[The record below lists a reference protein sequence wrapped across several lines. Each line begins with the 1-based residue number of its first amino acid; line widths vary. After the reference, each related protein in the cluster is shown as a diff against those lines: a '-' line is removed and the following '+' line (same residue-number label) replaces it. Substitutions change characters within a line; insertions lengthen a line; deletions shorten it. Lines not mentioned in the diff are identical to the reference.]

1 MKQTRFW
8 LVIIAVLLCS
18 ISARAHDFE
27 VDGIRY
33 DITSFTDLTVRATS
47 ISDVLTGEL
56 VVPSKVQ
63 FNGKELSVIEVGD
76 DFANSNLSISSLA
89 VNEGVISIGT
99 RAFRDCANLK
109 TIDIAHTVTQIGT
122 ECFYGCT
129 SLEAFDNRGIVSLGS
144 KSFAECGNLKVIS
157 MENLTSLTEGTFLN
171 CTELS
176 DCNIPNITSIGSEAF
191 KNCQSLKEY
200 SITGNVS
207 SVGKSA
213 FEGCT
218 SLVSMILPNNVK
230 NLGQGIFRDCT
241 ALTSISIGAGIS
253 YLPWIFEGC
262 TSLSDIR
269 IEDSSS
275 SLRFGYTGNRNHS
288 GGGSI
293 EYTKHH
299 YKPYPAMFTGFNLK
313 NVYIGR
319 NITTEIF
326 CYQSTSYSRKYYY
339 IPNPPFSS
347 SSVASLTIGPNA
359 YNFNMTEFPQQEGVV
374 YVEGTWEGAFQNC
387 TNLDSVTIYSKVT
400 NIPEKAFSG
409 CRKIRF
415 IDIPNSIT
423 IIGSNSFEGC
433 TGLKKISLGC
443 NLTTIGENAFTGCDS
458 LEQINLKA
466 SIPPTYGT
474 GFSSKNYMNTQI
486 NIPTGYLKAYQ
497 EADPWKNFW
506 NVSEKNELIST
517 FEVDG
522 TKYSVL
528 QDNQVEIVG
537 NSISDTTEL
546 HIKSKVEYYDNCY
559 DVVSISDDAFSGCSY
574 LLSVQIEDGIKDI
587 GVSAFIN
594 CTNLKTINMPTG
606 LQTIGGMAF
615 MGCSS
620 LSEILLPTS
629 ITSISFSCFR
639 ACEKLTS
646 IFLPTN
652 ITTIEQYAFSGCVG
666 LTELIIPSG
675 VTAIE
680 QYAFYGCSGLT
691 ELTIP
696 SSVTT
701 IDGTALS
708 GCSGLKELVFE
719 DSDIPLVFPNGEYDT
734 ATDILKKYVNG
745 ESVRYQIKYYKSP
758 FSKYPIEKL
767 YIGRNL
773 SDKSRYNING
783 DGGMDPYVITSY
795 DAPFC
800 DLPNLKELVIGEN
813 VTVLGPNQDYIS
825 EVDLKITPGSFKNC
839 STIRTVEVKS
849 PTPPTGVEFTNN
861 VYANA
866 SLIVPKGAENGYK
879 EATGWKNFVNLIIAT
894 DSIVLD
900 QQTITIN
907 VYDEHQLHAT
917 VYPENATDTIVFWTS
932 SDETV
937 VKVSNSGR
945 ITGVSAGKATITAA
959 CGNVSASCEV
969 EVVIVEPNEIILNK
983 QAIMTTVNSVYQL
996 HATVYPEDVTDKTVI
1011 WASSDESVAKVSDSG
1026 YVTGI
1031 SVGKATI
1038 TASCGNVSASCDVE
1052 VEVENFI
1059 KTQPTADN
1067 LLVELNTPEEGVK
1080 YQWYQLVEGMIYS
1093 KEIVPISSG
1102 EYAWTESNGVW
1113 TSGNN
1118 KEGPQTF
1125 SVMNASVK
1133 VQIGDTIS
1141 FDYTVPKGDGRYDG
1155 GSQWFQFT
1163 LKGET
1168 NMQTFGGVNGYAGHY
1183 ELDINDYIIDR
1194 KLNEDSTLTIGF
1206 ECVRTNAE
1214 RATVSNI
1221 RHTRPTGFYRG
1232 MVDEKIVGAT
1242 TARLDDSLFVEG
1254 SVVYCVV
1261 TLPSGKTLKSDN
1273 VQTKNGD
1280 TGFKESVLDSSNGYT
1295 IYTLNGIFVMRTMSK
1310 SDLNNLPKGIYIV
1323 NGKILLVK

>member
-1 MKQTRFW
+1 MKTIKQLLTT
-8 LVIIAVLLCS
+8 VAVLLCS
-18 ISARAHDFE
+18 VTANAYDFE
-27 VDGIRY
+27 IDGIRY
-33 DITSFTDLTVRATS
+33 DITSFSELTVKASSLSET
-47 ISDVLTGEL
+47 IVGEL
-56 VVPSKVQ
+56 TIPSEVEFSGKVL
-63 FNGKELSVIEVGD
+63 KVLEIGD

-157 MENLTSLTEGTFLN
+157 MENLTSLNEGTFLN

-176 DCNIPNITSIGSEAF
+176 DCNIPNLTSIGNESF
-191 KNCQSLKEY
+191 KNCKSLKEY
-200 SITGNVS
+200 SIPNNVS

-213 FEGCT
+213 FEGCS

-230 NLGQGIFRDCT
+230 NLGEGIFRDCT

-262 TSLSDIR
+262 ASLSDIR

-400 NIPEKAFSG
+400 NIPGKTFSG

-415 IDIPNSIT
+415 IDIPNSTT
-423 IIGSNSFEGC
+423 IIGSNSFEDC

-522 TKYSVL
+522 IKYSVL

-559 DVVSISDDAFSGCSY
+559 DVVSISARAFSGCSY

-646 IFLPTN
+646 ILLPTN
-652 ITTIEQYAFSGCVG
+652 ITTIEQYAFCGCAG

-680 QYAFYGCSGLT
+680 QYAFYGCSRLT

-849 PTPPTGVEFTNN
+849 SIPPTGAEFSTTVYNN
-861 VYANA
+861 AKLY
-866 SLIVPKGAENGYK
+866 VPDNTHSEYSSAD
-879 EATGWKNFVNLIIAT
+879 GWKEFVNMIIAPNA
-894 DSIVLD
+894 IVLD
-900 QQTITIN
+900 KETITMN
-907 VYDEHQLHAT
+907 VGDICKISAT
-917 VYPENATDTIVFWTS
+917 VYPENTTDKTITWIS
-932 SDETV
+932 SDDSV
-937 VKVSNSGR
+937 IKVSNSGEV
-945 ITGVSAGKATITAA
+945 TGVS
-959 CGNVSASCEV
+959 E
-969 EVVIVEPNEIILNK
+969 
-983 QAIMTTVNSVYQL
+983 
-996 HATVYPEDVTDKTVI
+996 
-1011 WASSDESVAKVSDSG
+1011 
-1026 YVTGI
+1026 
-1031 SVGKATI
+1031 GKATI
-1038 TASCGNVSASCDVE
+1038 TASCGNVSASCE
-1052 VEVENFI
+1052 VEVAATNGIEDILVNPDEELHVYNLSGVLVADGI
-1059 KTQPTADN
+1059 KLKN
-1067 LLVELNTPEEGVK
+1067 LK
-1080 YQWYQLVEGMIYS
+1080 QLASGYY
-1093 KEIVPISSG
+1093 IV
-1102 EYAWTESNGVW
+1102 
-1113 TSGNN
+1113 
-1118 KEGPQTF
+1118 
-1125 SVMNASVK
+1125 
-1133 VQIGDTIS
+1133 
-1141 FDYTVPKGDGRYDG
+1141 
-1155 GSQWFQFT
+1155 
-1163 LKGET
+1163 
-1168 NMQTFGGVNGYAGHY
+1168 
-1183 ELDINDYIIDR
+1183 
-1194 KLNEDSTLTIGF
+1194 
-1206 ECVRTNAE
+1206 
-1214 RATVSNI
+1214 VS
-1221 RHTRPTGFYRG
+1221 
-1232 MVDEKIVGAT
+1232 
-1242 TARLDDSLFVEG
+1242 
-1254 SVVYCVV
+1254 
-1261 TLPSGKTLKSDN
+1261 
-1273 VQTKNGD
+1273 QTKQW
-1280 TGFKESVLDSSNGYT
+1280 
-1295 IYTLNGIFVMRTMSK
+1295 
-1310 SDLNNLPKGIYIV
+1310 
-1323 NGKILLVK
+1323 KIKI

>member
-144 KSFAECGNLKVIS
+144 KSFAECGNLKEVSI
-157 MENLTSLTEGTFLN
+157 ENLASLTEGTFLN
-171 CTELS
+171 CTKLS
-176 DCNIPNITSIGSEAF
+176 DCNLPNITSIGKEAF
-191 KNCQSLKEY
+191 KNCQSMAEY
-200 SITGNVS
+200 NITNDVESIGE
-207 SVGKSA
+207 SA
-213 FEGCT
+213 FEGCYSLTDIIITNSVNSIKSYAFKDCQSLSSIIIPDNVKELGLAVFSGCT
-218 SLVSMILPNNVK
+218 SL
-230 NLGQGIFRDCT
+230 T
-241 ALTSISIGAGIS
+241 YISIGTGIK

-269 IEDSSS
+269 IEDSAAT
-275 SLRFGYTGNRNHS
+275 LTFGYSGEYNPSVPHGNNETLQPS
-288 GGGSI
+288 S
-293 EYTKHH
+293 
-299 YKPYPAMFTGFNLK
+299 AMFVGFNLN

-319 NITTEIF
+319 NITTEKY
-326 CYQSTSYSRKYYY
+326 CYRTYYKTEYGNKYDYNDFY
-339 IPNPPFSS
+339 VPNPPFSGS
-347 SSVASLTIGPNA
+347 NIKSIVIGALVSDLKMCGYVNYRTSV
-359 YNFNMTEFPQQEGVV
+359 
-374 YVEGTWEGAFQNC
+374 GAFENC
-387 TNLDSVTIYSKVT
+387 INLDSVVIKSTT
-400 NIPEKAFSG
+400 TEIPQNTFSG
-409 CRKIRF
+409 CCKIESLE
-415 IDIPNSIT
+415 IPNT
-423 IIGSNSFEGC
+423 VAKIGSNAFLGC
-433 TGLKKISLGC
+433 AGLKKLSLGS
-443 NLTTIGENAFTGCDS
+443 NLTTIGDNAFDGCDS
-458 LEQINLKA
+458 LMEINLKNPN
-466 SIPPTYGT
+466 PPTYNT
-474 GFSSKNYMNTQI
+474 NFSSKLYIKTKVNV
-486 NIPTGYLKAYQ
+486 PRGYLEKYQ
-497 EADPWKNFW
+497 ETEPWRNFW
-506 NVSEKNELIST
+506 NTSELNDLF
-517 FEVDG
+517 FEEDYI
-522 TKYSVL
+522 KYSVV
-528 QDNQVEIVG
+528 NNNEVEIIG
-537 NSISDTTEL
+537 NSFSEPTEL
-546 HIKSKVEYYDNCY
+546 YVKNKVEHGGNKYN
-559 DVVSISDDAFSGCSY
+559 VVSISNAAFKDCSY
-574 LLSVQIEDGIKDI
+574 LLSVQIEDGITYI
-587 GVSAFIN
+587 GNNAFYACN
-594 CTNLKTINMPTG
+594 NLKMIIVP
-606 LQTIGGMAF
+606 Q
-615 MGCSS
+615 
-620 LSEILLPTS
+620 S
-629 ITSISFSCFR
+629 ITCIG
-639 ACEKLTS
+639 E
-646 IFLPTN
+646 
-652 ITTIEQYAFSGCVG
+652 
-666 LTELIIPSG
+666 
-675 VTAIE
+675 
-680 QYAFYGCSGLT
+680 YAFYGCK
-691 ELTIP
+691 
-696 SSVTT
+696 
-701 IDGTALS
+701 
-708 GCSGLKELVFE
+708 GLKELILE
-719 DSDIPLVFPNGEYDT
+719 DGKNPLLIIPEKATYEDGYGSKTINGRET
-734 ATDILKKYVNG
+734 HFTI
-745 ESVRYQIKYYKSP
+745 YYYSSS
-758 FSKYPIEKL
+758 FSNHSIEKL

-773 SDKSRYNING
+773 SKESRYDVGEKRFYSNSRTDSYYHYRI
-783 DGGMDPYVITSY
+783 YSY
-795 DAPFC
+795 DAPFSN
-800 DLPNLKELVIGEN
+800 LSKLKELTIGEN
-813 VTVLGPNQDYIS
+813 VEVLGPDEEYIP
-825 EVDLKITPGSFKNC
+825 EVDLYVTPGSFKNC
-839 STIRTVEVKS
+839 SSIQTVEVKS
-849 PTPPTGVEFTNN
+849 PIPPTGAEFTSS
-861 VYANA
+861 VYSNA
-866 SLIVPKGAENGYK
+866 SLIVPKGAENEYQ
-879 EATGWKNFVNLIIAT
+879 EATGWKNFVILIIAT

-917 VYPENATDTIVFWTS
+917 VYPENATDTTVIWTS

-1011 WASSDESVAKVSDSG
+1011 WTSSDESVVKVTD
-1026 YVTGI
+1026 TGHLTGV

-1059 KTQPTADN
+1059 KTQPTVEN

-1080 YQWYQLVEGMIYS
+1080 YQWYRLVEGIYS
-1093 KEIVPISSG
+1093 KEIVPTSSG

-1118 KEGPQTF
+1118 SERSQTF
-1125 SVMNASVK
+1125 SVMTATVN
-1133 VQIGDTIS
+1133 VQVGDIIS
-1141 FDYTVPKGDGRYDG
+1141 FDYTIPAGDGNSYS
-1155 GSQWFQFT
+1155 GSQWLGFT
-1163 LKGET
+1163 INGET
-1168 NMQTFGGVNGYAGHY
+1168 KMQTFGGKNGGTSHY
-1183 ELDINDYIIDR
+1183 ELVINDYIIDHW
-1194 KLNEDSTLTIGF
+1194 LNGDSTMTIGF
-1206 ECVRTNAE
+1206 ECVRTNTE

-1221 RHTRPTGFYRG
+1221 KHTRPTGFYRG

-1273 VQTKNGD
+1273 VQTKNCD
-1280 TGFKESVLDSSNGYT
+1280 TGFKESVLDSANGYT